1 MIPKC
6 KSTDTSNFTRAYC
19 YHCSILLWV
28 IITNLL
34 LCLIYKLNFIIGI
47 ACTGKNIVYIWFSI
61 IQFQKFTVGL
71 GFLWTKESTKYPT
84 ASVTSA
90 LWYLMNIKLNMTKLN
105 SYLLPKFTFPT
116 SIPFQLFRPKTM
128 KLPLMPLS
136 HSQSKSIKKS
146 C

>member
-1 MIPKC
+1 MEQIHRTHIVQIVK
-6 KSTDTSNFTRAYC
+6 NFSVLFLA
-19 YHCSILLWV
+19 IV
-28 IITNLL
+28 KLL

-90 LWYLMNIKLNMTKLN
+90 L
-105 SYLLPKFTFPT
+105 
-116 SIPFQLFRPKTM
+116 
-128 KLPLMPLS
+128 
-136 HSQSKSIKKS
+136 
-146 C
+146 